1 MKLTIAS
8 IAAVLAIGTTCYAQP
23 ASGTKQPEKPAAP
36 AAAATAATAPLDIA
50 KAVLAAHGGDKL
62 KKLQSFLVKGSVDV
76 SHENDALLHIDIR
89 PDAEVSLFKPEEF
102 LPAGLMVVQIIN
114 PGSVYEYMIIPLES
128 DKLKIDKSF
137 KTFSESPEILK
148 ISKNGKAIQ
157 EKFAHN
163 YYDQIGLGIDF
174 TARDLQDDLKAK
186 GQPWELAKSFDH
198 SACLGN
204 MVFKSTLDM
213 TAIKFNL
220 TKNGTIVQ
228 DGNSK
233 DLIFS
238 FDYLIGFISQYF
250 TLQTGDLIFTGTPA
264 GVGQIAIGDVYKGY
278 LGEQQLLT
286 CEIK

>member
-1 MKLTIAS
+1 MKIFCVGRNYVDHAKELNNPVPKSPLIFM
-8 IAAVLAIGTTCYAQP
+8 
-23 ASGTKQPEKPAAP
+23 KPS
-36 AAAATAATAPLDIA
+36 T
-50 KAVLAAHGGDKL
+50 
-62 KKLQSFLVKGSVDV
+62 
-76 SHENDALLHIDIR
+76 ALLTDGKPFYH
-89 PDAEVSLFKPEEF
+89 PDFSKN
-102 LPAGLMVVQIIN
+102 IH
-114 PGSVYEYMIIPLES
+114 YELE
-128 DKLKIDKSF
+128 LV
-137 KTFSESPEILK
+137 LK

-233 DLIFS
+233 DLIYS